1 MKSPSIEPIAITGM
15 SCRFPGAPSLREFW
29 SLLREG
35 RDGMGPVPAQRWD
48 AEALFD
54 ADPKTPGKTNQRR
67 GGFIDNVDRFDAAFF
82 GISPREAA
90 QMDPQQRI
98 LLEIAYEAIEDAGL
112 TPTALAGTDTAVFIG
127 AMTNDYFRHQ
137 LGDAYR
143 RIDVHT
149 GSGAGLCMLANRLS
163 YQFDLRGPSA
173 TVDTACSS
181 SLVAVF
187 QACQSL
193 WTRQS
198 GLALAGGVNVMLD
211 PAFNVFYAKA
221 GLSAPDG
228 RCKTFSAAADGYR
241 PRRGRRADRI
251 EATRRRA
258 RRSRSDLCGDPR
270 RRRQS

>member
-1 MKSPSIEPIAITGM
+1 MKTSSTESIAITGM
-15 SCRFPGAPSLREFW
+15 ACRFPGAPSLREFW
-29 SLLREG
+29 SLLSEG
-35 RDGMGPVPAQRWD
+35 RDGIGPVPAQRWNVD
-48 AEALFD
+48 AVYD
-54 ADPKTPGKTNQRR
+54 PDPKVPGKSNSRH
-67 GGFIDNVDRFDAAFF
+67 GGFIENVDQFDAAFF
-82 GISPREAA
+82 GISRREAA

-112 TPTALAGTDTAVFIG
+112 APTALAGTDTAVFIG

-137 LGDAYR
+137 LDDAYR

-193 WTRQS
+193 
-198 GLALAGGVNVMLD
+198 
-211 PAFNVFYAKA
+211 
-221 GLSAPDG
+221 
-228 RCKTFSAAADGYR
+228 
-241 PRRGRRADRI
+241 
-251 EATRRRA
+251 
-258 RRSRSDLCGDPR
+258 
-270 RRRQS
+270 